1 MMHKE
6 TNKRKYRQRRWIMT
20 ALFLAVAVTGFLY
33 ARRQPGMLAEE
44 AGTDG
49 ETLTFHAEVS
59 LRYHY
64 ALCGHDME
72 QEADARRYIGLTQE
86 QLTEE
91 FPGYAVKKFSPDQAI
106 LQKQYPCYC
115 PSHILAYLEGEEVV
129 LKQCT
134 AFEEN
139 FEEVQRISIR
149 AEQLSA
155 EDREAL
161 MAGKV
166 FADANAAKSF
176 LAPYQVFRQ
185 EQH

>member
-1 MMHKE
+1 M
-6 TNKRKYRQRRWIMT
+6 
-20 ALFLAVAVTGFLY
+20 
-33 ARRQPGMLAEE
+33 
-44 AGTDG
+44 
-49 ETLTFHAEVS
+49 
-59 LRYHY
+59 
-64 ALCGHDME
+64 
-72 QEADARRYIGLTQE
+72 
-86 QLTEE
+86 
-91 FPGYAVKKFSPDQAI
+91 
-106 LQKQYPCYC
+106 
-115 PSHILAYLEGEEVV
+115 

>member
-1 MMHKE
+1 MIQQE
-6 TNKRKYRQRRWIMT
+6 ANKKKYKQRRWIMA

-33 ARRQPGMLAEE
+33 ARRQPNMLAEE

-59 LRYHY
+59 LQYHY

-86 QLTEE
+86 QLEEE
-91 FPGYAVKKFSPDQAI
+91 FPGYAVKKFSADQAI
-106 LQKQYPCYC
+106 LQKQYSCYC

-129 LKQCT
+129 LKQCE

-139 FEEVQRISIR
+139 FTEVQRIQIR
-149 AEQLSA
+149 VEQLA
-155 EDREAL
+155 TEDKEAL

-166 FADANAAKSF
+166 FADTNAAKSF
-176 LAPYQVFRQ
+176 LGPYQVFTQ
-185 EQH
+185 GQH